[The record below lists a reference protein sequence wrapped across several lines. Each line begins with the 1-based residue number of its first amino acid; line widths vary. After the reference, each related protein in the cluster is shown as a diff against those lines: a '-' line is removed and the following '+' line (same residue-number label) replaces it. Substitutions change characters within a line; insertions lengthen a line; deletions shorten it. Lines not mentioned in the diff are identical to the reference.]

1 MKTSRTALLAT
12 RVFEPEAGAAAYR
25 LGALVRALEVAGIR
39 TTVLTTQPRVP
50 VRSTARV
57 RRWPVARDRHGG
69 SRGYLKY
76 ATFDIPLFFRLLFA
90 ARVDVMIVEP
100 PPSTGFVTRIVAA
113 MRGIP
118 YVYFAADVSSSAA
131 AGVGMGGPL
140 VWLVRSIERFALR
153 GAQAVFSVSPGVT
166 RELVGLGVAPCRIT
180 LVGTGVDTHRF
191 SRTGDVARPGY
202 PYFVYAGTMSE
213 IQGAGVFI
221 DAFARVAL
229 RHPDARLHLFGQGV
243 ELAKLTER
251 AALIGEG
258 RVTFG
263 GVIPSQELAPWL
275 RGSIASLA
283 SVRPHTGYD
292 FAFATKALA
301 ALSCGSPVI
310 FAGVGPLRAL
320 VVSHLLGWQAEWN
333 ADDVAQAM
341 EDAIATRISE
351 TERVRLAGWVARN
364 HSMDTVTAVAVAAIS
379 DVIETPAR
387 ERGNVTL
394 PSAASASATAQQRLA
409 ASA

>member
-1 MKTSRTALLAT
+1 MNTSRTALLAS

-39 TTVLTTQPRVP
+39 TTVLTTQPKVR
-50 VRSTARV
+50 VRSTASV

-100 PPSTGFVTRIVAA
+100 PPSTGFVTRIVSLL
-113 MRGIP
+113 RGIP
-118 YVYFAADVSSSAA
+118 YVYFAADVSSTAA
-131 AGVGMGGPL
+131 AGVGMGGPV
-140 VWLVRSIERFALR
+140 VWLVRAIERFALH
-153 GAQAVFSVSPGVT
+153 GAHTVFSVSPGVT
-166 RELVGLGVAPCRIT
+166 RELVRLGVAPSRIT
-180 LVGTGVDTHRF
+180 LVGTGVDTRRF
-191 SRTGDVARPGY
+191 ALGGEVAKPGY

-221 DAFARVAL
+221 DAFARIAE

-243 ELAKLTER
+243 ELAQLTER
-251 AALIGEG
+251 AALVGDG

-263 GVIPSQELAPWL
+263 GVIPSHELAPWL

-283 SVRPHTGYD
+283 SVRPRTGYD

-320 VVSHLLGWQAEWN
+320 VVGHLLGWQAEWD
-333 ADDVAQAM
+333 ADDVADAM
-341 EDAIATRISE
+341 EQAIATRITA
-351 TERVRLAGWVARN
+351 TERARLSGWVDRH
-364 HSMDTVTAVAVAAIS
+364 HSMDTVAAVAVAAIS
-379 DVIETPAR
+379 GLIESEMRGRSAATVTPVPAAAAGGQQR
-387 ERGNVTL
+387 H
-394 PSAASASATAQQRLA
+394 AASA
-409 ASA
+409 